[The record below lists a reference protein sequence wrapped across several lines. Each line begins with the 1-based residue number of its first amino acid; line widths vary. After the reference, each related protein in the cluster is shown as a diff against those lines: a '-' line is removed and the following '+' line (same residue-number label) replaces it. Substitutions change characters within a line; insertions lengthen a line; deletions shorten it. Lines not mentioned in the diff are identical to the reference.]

1 MSEQSNQEERYNKL
15 KIQLEEGVNFPAK
28 YPYKFIVLTENTET
42 QKVLLSRFDNMG
54 AVVQTKLSKNGKYT
68 SITILAEMASADAI
82 IDQYKSLE
90 DIEGLMS
97 L

>member
-15 KIQLEEGVNFPAK
+15 KIQLEENVKFPAK
-28 YPYKFIVLTENTET
+28 YPYKFILLTEHTET

>member
-15 KIQLEEGVNFPAK
+15 KIQLEENVNFPAK